1 MGKSIFTDEE
11 LMAYADGELPEDR
24 ATELDL
30 ALVDDTE
37 LADRLAMFADT
48 RSISKEALEPLLDEP
63 MPDHLLQRVKE
74 LAAQSEQQTAE
85 QSTPD
90 ETIIAFPTQTAAPRA
105 SLWQLPIAAG
115 IALAIGVGVGMF
127 MRPEVAPTSGL
138 QVAALNDNA
147 IVEAL
152 ANVASG
158 EELMLENGNRF
169 TAIATFRDA
178 SETLCRE
185 FEYDQAAGSTL
196 VSVACHDGQ
205 MWDVRLAIAAAPS
218 SDTNY
223 APASSLETLDAYL
236 TTTGAGAPIV
246 GDDEA
251 AALAGL
257 R

>member
-1 MGKSIFTDEE
+1 MGDPIFTDEE

-24 ATELDL
+24 ASELDL
-30 ALVDDTE
+30 ALVEDTE
-37 LADRLAMFADT
+37 LAERLAMFAET
-48 RSISKEALEPLLDEP
+48 RSLSKEALQPMLDEP
-63 MPDHLLQRVKE
+63 VPDHLLQRVKD
-74 LAAQSEQQTAE
+74 LAAQSEQSGAE
-85 QSTPD
+85 QPAAD
-90 ETIIAFPTQTAAPRA
+90 NNVVAFPKSTEAPRTP
-105 SLWQLPIAAG
+105 LWQLPIAAG
-115 IALAIGVGVGMF
+115 IALAIGIGVGLF
-127 MRPEVAPTSGL
+127 LRPEATPTSGL
-138 QVAALNDNA
+138 QVAALNDQA
-147 IVEAL
+147 IVGAL
-152 ANVASG
+152 ATVASG
-158 EELMLENGNRF
+158 EELMLDNGSRF

-185 FEYDQAAGSTL
+185 FEYDQAAGSTV

-205 MWDVRLAIAAAPS
+205 AWDVKLAIAAAPS

-236 TTTGAGAPIV
+236 SATGAGAPII